1 MQQQQLAAQLAH
13 HGGSR
18 QPPLSPAP
26 HSSDS
31 DSDISLGAHSPPI
44 TSPGPRFG
52 AHSPT
57 PISTFRFG
65 PHSPGPMPPQ
75 FRFGNNSPPNFS
87 HRRSPM
93 NSSPGSF
100 LRRSENS
107 PINVD
112 TPTSNY
118 RLDRNSP
125 NTNTNLDNSPIDV
138 ETTSVYKNSPI
149 RVDSSPPLHHSPP
162 MNLRVSERHSET
174 MNPIRIHPENPIPIR
189 LGSSAQLTAPLRIRV
204 NSPSRLMCPSSPQTN
219 LQIGAPPHGGIVRIV
234 PPSPP
239 PPQTLHRPFSPPR
252 LT

>member
-26 HSSDS
+26 HTSDS

-57 PISTFRFG
+57 PISSFRFG
-65 PHSPGPMPPQ
+65 PHSPGPMPAQ
-75 FRFGNNSPPNFS
+75 FRFGNHSPPNFN
-87 HRRSPM
+87 HRRSPI
-93 NSSPGSF
+93 NSSPGF
-100 LRRSENS
+100 LRGNENS

-125 NTNTNLDNSPIDV
+125 VINLDNSPIDV
-138 ETTSVYKNSPI
+138 ETTSVYKSPI
-149 RVDSSPPLHHSPP
+149 RVDSSPLHSPP
-162 MNLRVSERHSET
+162 INLRITERPSE
-174 MNPIRIHPENPIPIR
+174 NQLRIQPENPIPIR
-189 LGSSAQLTAPLRIRV
+189 LGSSPQLTTPLRIRV
-204 NSPSRLMCPSSPQTN
+204 NSPGRLMCPPSPHTN
-219 LQIGAPPHGGIVRIV
+219 LPLGHGGIVRIA
-234 PPSPP
+234 PPSPVA
-239 PPQTLHRPFSPPR
+239 PQNLHRPFSPPR